1 MYEPVLNRCITTTKI
16 KPTKYPSFTQINN
29 FRKMDLENN
38 FCDDDFG
45 NNNNR
50 EAVPPL
56 KPPRKFQRRL
66 SLRNSFSG
74 EY

>member
-1 MYEPVLNRCITTTKI
+1 
-16 KPTKYPSFTQINN
+16 
-29 FRKMDLENN
+29 MDLENN

-45 NNNNR
+45 NNNNNR